1 MHSLW
6 QDIRFGARLLLRN
19 PGFTAVA
26 VLSLALGIGANT
38 AIFQLLNTVR
48 LKTLPVS
55 APQELAEIRVQNT
68 DGMRGSFSTR
78 YNAVTN
84 PIWEELK
91 NRQQGFAGIFAWG
104 TGSFNLSQG
113 GEVRP
118 AKALWVSGDFFNV
131 LRVPPLLGR
140 VFNASDDQRGC
151 NAPGVVISH
160 GFWQRE
166 YGGDANVVGRK
177 ITLANRP
184 FEIIGV
190 TPASFYGLEVGRTFD
205 LAVPICADA
214 VISGANSNLDN
225 GTSWWL
231 MVAGRLKPGWS
242 MQQATS
248 DLQTI
253 SPGLFEKTLP
263 ANYPTIN
270 VKNYLGFKFEAVPAG
285 SGYSALREDY
295 ERPLWLLLAIAGL
308 VLLVACANLANL
320 LLARASARER
330 EMAVRQAVGASRG
343 RLVRQL
349 LSESLLLAVVGAAL
363 GGAIAQT
370 LSKVLVSFLTTTRDS
385 VFLDLAPD
393 WRVLGFAA
401 AAGVATC
408 VLFGLTPALRATR
421 IEPGAAMKASARGL
435 TAGRERF
442 SLRRALV
449 VLQVALSLV
458 LVAGAVL
465 FSRSLNNLATVGTG
479 FQQEGI
485 LIARAN
491 FRRLNIAADR
501 RLEFRNDISARL
513 KAIPGVQSVADT
525 NLLPLSGNSW
535 SNNVW
540 VDGGDGQRRL
550 DTDFSRVS
558 SEYFKT
564 LNTPLL
570 AGRDFG
576 AQDGVNTPKVAIV
589 NQSFARKL
597 FDGANPVGSRFRV
610 EATPDTPETV
620 YEIVGL
626 VPDTKYDDLRED
638 LGPLAFL
645 SGAQESD
652 PSPSGQFII
661 RSSLPPDQIT
671 AAVKQVLAEINPSIT
686 ITFQNFQ
693 TMISESLLRERLMA
707 TLSGFFGL
715 LALLLA
721 SIGLYGILSY
731 NVTTRTKEIGIRMA
745 LGARAGEVR
754 GLVLREALLLILIGV
769 AVGVPAVFAST
780 RFASTLLFQLTPTDP
795 VSLGVAALLLVAVGL
810 VAGYVP
816 ARRAT
821 RVDPLVALRDE

>member
-6 QDIRFGARLLLRN
+6 QDLRFGARLLLRN

-48 LKTLPVS
+48 MKTLPVS
-55 APQELAEIRVQNT
+55 APQELAEVRIKDM
-68 DGMRGSFSTR
+68 DGARGSFSTR
-78 YNAVTN
+78 YNGVTN
-84 PIWEELK
+84 PIWEELR

-113 GEVRP
+113 GEARP

-131 LRVPPLLGR
+131 LHVPPVLGR
-140 VFNASDDQRGC
+140 VFTASDDQRGC
-151 NAPGVVISH
+151 NSPGVVISH
-160 GFWQRE
+160 AFWQRE
-166 YGGDANVVGRK
+166 YGGDAGVIGRK
-177 ITLANRP
+177 ITLANHP

-205 LAVPICADA
+205 LALPICADA
-214 VISGANSNLDN
+214 VVSGANTSLDS
-225 GTSWWL
+225 GSTWWL
-231 MVAGRLKPGWS
+231 MVTGRLKPGWS
-242 MQQATS
+242 LQQATS

-263 ANYPTIN
+263 SNYPAVSVN
-270 VKNYLGFKFEAVPAG
+270 NYLGFKLEAVPAG

-295 ERPLWLLLAIAGL
+295 ERPLWLLLAIGGL

-320 LLARASARER
+320 LLARATARER

-349 LSESLLLAVVGAAL
+349 LIESLLLAIVGAIL
-363 GGAIAQT
+363 GGVIAQT

-401 AAGVATC
+401 AAGIATC

-421 IEPGAAMKASARGL
+421 IAPGAAMKASARGL

-449 VLQVALSLV
+449 LV

-465 FSRSLNNLATVGTG
+465 FSRSLNKLTTVGTG

-485 LIARAN
+485 LITRAN
-491 FRRLNIAADR
+491 FSRLNLAPER
-501 RLEFRNDISARL
+501 RLEFRKQIAERL
-513 KAIPGVQSVADT
+513 KAIPGVLAVADA
-525 NLLPLSGNSW
+525 NVIPLSGNAW
-535 SNNVW
+535 SNSVW
-540 VDGGDGQRRL
+540 PDGGDGQRKL
-550 DTDFSRVS
+550 ETQFSQVS

-564 LNTPLL
+564 MNTPML

-576 AQDGVNTPKVAIV
+576 TQDTPNTPEVAIV
-589 NQSFARKL
+589 NQTFARKL
-597 FDGANPVGSRFRV
+597 LDGANPIGARFRK
-610 EATPDTPETV
+610 EATPTGPETV
-620 YEIVGL
+620 YEIVG
-626 VPDTKYDDLRED
+626 VVQDAKYEDLREEF
-638 LGPLAFL
+638 GPTVFLA
-645 SGAQESD
+645 SAQDSD
-652 PSPSGQFII
+652 PSPSGQFLI

-671 AAVKQVLAEINPSIT
+671 GAVKQALAEINPSIN
-686 ITFQNFQ
+686 INLQNFK

-754 GLVLREALLLILIGV
+754 RLVLREALLLVLVGV
-769 AVGVPAVFAST
+769 AVGVPAVFAAT
-780 RFASTLLFQLTPTDP
+780 RFAATLLFQLTPTDP
-795 VSLGVAALLLVAVGL
+795 LSLSVAALLLIAVGM
-810 VAGYVP
+810 VAGYIP

>member
-1 MHSLW
+1 MYSFW
-6 QDIRFGARLLLRN
+6 QDLRFGARLLLRN

-48 LKTLPVS
+48 LKTLPVD
-55 APQELAEIRVQNT
+55 APQELAEVRIKDM
-68 DGMRGSFSTR
+68 DGARGSFSTR
-78 YNAVTN
+78 YNGVTN
-84 PIWEELK
+84 PIWEELR

-113 GEVRP
+113 GEARP

-131 LRVPPLLGR
+131 LRVPPVLGR
-140 VFNASDDQRGC
+140 VFTASDDQRGC

-160 GFWQRE
+160 AFWQRE
-166 YGGDANVVGRK
+166 YGGDAGIIGRK

-205 LAVPICADA
+205 LALPICADA
-214 VISGANSNLDN
+214 VVNAANNSLDSG
-225 GTSWWL
+225 TTWWL
-231 MVAGRLKPGWS
+231 MVTGRLKPGWS
-242 MQQATS
+242 LQQATS

-253 SPGLFEKTLP
+253 SPGLFAKTMP
-263 ANYPTIN
+263 ANYPAVN
-270 VKNYLGFKFEAVPAG
+270 VNTYLGFKFEAVPAG

-349 LSESLLLAVVGAAL
+349 LIESLLLAIVGAVL
-363 GGAIAQT
+363 GGVIAQT

-465 FSRSLNNLATVGTG
+465 FSRSLNKLTTMDAG
-479 FQQEGI
+479 FQQDGI

-491 FRRLNIAADR
+491 FGRLNLAPER
-501 RLEFRNDISARL
+501 RLEFRHEISTRL

-525 NLLPLSGNSW
+525 NVVPLSGNSW
-535 SNNVW
+535 NNSVW
-540 VDGGDGQRRL
+540 LDGGDGQRRL
-550 DTDFSRVS
+550 DTEFSQVS

-576 AQDGVNTPKVAIV
+576 AQDGVNSPKVAIV
-589 NQSFARKL
+589 NQSFVRKL
-597 FDGANPVGSRFRV
+597 FDGANPVGRRFRI

-626 VPDTKYDDLRED
+626 VPDTKYDDLRAD

-645 SGAQESD
+645 ASAQDAD
-652 PSPSGQFII
+652 PSPNGQFLI
-661 RSSLPPDQIT
+661 RSTLPPDQIT
-671 AAVKQVLAEINPSIT
+671 AGVKRVLTEINPSISV
-686 ITFQNFQ
+686 TFQNFK
-693 TMISESLLRERLMA
+693 TMISESLLRERLIA

-754 GLVLREALLLILIGV
+754 TLVLREALLLVLIGV

-795 VSLGVAALLLVAVGL
+795 LSLGVAAILLVVVGM
-810 VAGYVP
+810 VAGYIP

-821 RVDPLVALRDE
+821 KVDPLVALRDE